1 MDSFVLYYFVS
12 FVIIVY
18 NFIYYFILTY
28 FIIRSVDVVLLFVF
42 ACNAKSFADACF
54 FLLLLLI
61 CVSLSYWQMFSAY
74 LPHPFPR
81 KRVARIGL
89 ISLVTLTNVIASV
102 LFIVKFGLG
111 QHYLCYREKRNENL
125 KHKLGRMVI
134 WLEAFLPKKSHDPWV
149 PWYCEVT

>member
-1 MDSFVLYYFVS
+1 MWIVLCY
-12 FVIIVY
+12 IILY
-18 NFIYYFILTY
+18 HSSLLYIILY
-28 FIIRSVDVVLLFVF
+28 IILF

-61 CVSLSYWQMFSAY
+61 CVSISYWQMFSAY

-89 ISLVTLTNVIASV
+89 ISLVTLANVIASV

-111 QHYLCYREKRNENL
+111 QHYLCYREKRNENINLAGWWFDLRHSYRKNHMTLESRGIARSHNNL
-125 KHKLGRMVI
+125 KTYLPYHHTYGH
-134 WLEAFLPKKSHDPWV
+134 EA
-149 PWYCEVT
+149 